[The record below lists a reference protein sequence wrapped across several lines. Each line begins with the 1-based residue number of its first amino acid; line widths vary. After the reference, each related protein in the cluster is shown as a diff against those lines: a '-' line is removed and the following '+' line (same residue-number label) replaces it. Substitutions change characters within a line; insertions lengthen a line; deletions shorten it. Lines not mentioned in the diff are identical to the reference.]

1 MAIYESQ
8 MFLHVIWSVLLITI
22 ATATPPD
29 LSSLTAHEKPELSE
43 HLSAVIG
50 EDVAKSIEYKR
61 QAEVAPLTTPKSRI
75 QIKTAPNGVDYEYEY
90 VYYYY
95 DDDED
100 ANRTTTRNRYQ
111 TIERTTKPFEMG
123 NSLSK
128 GEKERLPSST
138 RFPPRHG
145 ESNKSSEIAVVK
157 VKHPSLD
164 LVDSDTFNTA
174 DNRNL
179 YATPSNDDPMEKVA
193 FDLYVILQ
201 NEMMAAEI
209 TNTTTE
215 EDETT
220 IEVTT
225 EAETTTEATTTT
237 VTQRTTEVVVESRPA
252 ASRNRFKLRPV
263 TTTSTTDVIPAKSRY
278 GAGKPPASRAN
289 SFGRTFSTTEPSTT
303 TVFERPSFGT
313 RGIRTR
319 NRFNL
324 RHTTETVFTGETS
337 TKAPRQ
343 RATFSSRSRSRPT
356 TALSE
361 ESSTTTT
368 TKPRVALPSR
378 FLSPRKS
385 LLLRTTTLPI
395 ETSENQED
403 NDAHH
408 TEKIVISSTVSSIQE
423 STTSQSGIHR
433 LKNRP
438 RIHVHSAERSKGA
451 TQNVF
456 ANRKVNPLIAR
467 RQFGLNSST
476 SEIEDDSPE
485 DLNEAVADELL
496 VTDQPTSEQPRGLG
510 LLGARR
516 KLPLRRPGTI
526 FSAAP

>member
-157 VKHPSLD
+157 
-164 LVDSDTFNTA
+164 
-174 DNRNL
+174 
-179 YATPSNDDPMEKVA
+179 
-193 FDLYVILQ
+193 

-476 SEIEDDSPE
+476 SESPLEIEDDSPE